1 MTSIDRVYGVTM
13 TQKGISDIVSVDFEK
28 QIERSSLM
36 KNDLSDR
43 LEQKLKKSKTKL
55 YKNNGYSIGLKI
67 SLDLVSSIIVGA
79 LIGLGLDK
87 IFLTKPIFFIIFLVL
102 GIIYRIL

>member
-1 MTSIDRVYGVTM
+1 
-13 TQKGISDIVSVDFEK
+13 
-28 QIERSSLM
+28 M

-43 LEQKLKKSKTKL
+43 LEQKLKKSKTNNDN
-55 YKNNGYSIGLKI
+55 KNNGYGIGLKI

-87 IFLTKPIFFIIFLVL
+87 IFLRT
-102 GIIYRIL
+102 

>member
-1 MTSIDRVYGVTM
+1 
-13 TQKGISDIVSVDFEK
+13 
-28 QIERSSLM
+28 M
-36 KNDLSDR
+36 KNDLSER
-43 LEQKLKKSKTKL
+43 LEQKLKKAKTNNL

-67 SLDLVSSIIVGA
+67 SMDLISSIVVGV

-102 GIIYRIL
+102 GIITGFYSLFKTMKKLN

>member
-1 MTSIDRVYGVTM
+1 
-13 TQKGISDIVSVDFEK
+13 
-28 QIERSSLM
+28 M
-36 KNDLSDR
+36 KNDLSER
-43 LEQKLKKSKTKL
+43 LEQKLKKSKTNNL

-67 SLDLVSSIIVGA
+67 SMDIISSIIVGV

-102 GIIYRIL
+102 GIITGFYSLFKTMKKLN